1 MNNLQLPGISPSLL
15 SLIGNTP
22 LVEVKKI
29 DTGLCRLFLKMES
42 HNPGGSI
49 KDRTALYIIDQ
60 AEKDGLLQKD
70 GVIVEA
76 TAGNTGIGLALV
88 GILKGYR
95 VILVIPDKMS
105 IEKVA
110 HLRSLG
116 AEVIFTRS
124 DVSNEH
130 PDYYHNVAEK
140 IVSDIPEAFYANQF
154 NNPANIMAHEKTTGP
169 EIWKQMEEQIDTFV
183 AGVGTGGTITGV
195 GRFLKMVS
203 PTTKIVAADP
213 EGSVI
218 NDAVNKGSYN
228 YRGGSWFV
236 EGIGED
242 FVPNNC
248 DLSVIDESISISD
261 SDAFETIHQLLQQ
274 EGILA
279 GSSSGTLVSA
289 AIQWCKSQKEPK
301 RVVTLICDTGNK
313 YLSKAYN
320 EKWLIHNDLI
330 NKKPKGNL
338 QDLIAF
344 RADKNQV
351 ISVKPEDT
359 LATAYNRMNN
369 SDVSQLPVIEDD
381 LIVGMI
387 SEGDLLEYC
396 ANNSEG
402 FNLQISSCMQ
412 TEINILKVQDSI
424 EDLVDILKL
433 DKTAIIL
440 DDKKFI
446 GMITKID
453 LLAYLKR
460 N

>member
-1 MNNLQLPGISPSLL
+1 
-15 SLIGNTP
+15 IGNTP

-29 DTGLCRLFLKMES
+29 DTGPCRLFLKMES

-169 EIWKQMEEQIDTFV
+169 EIWRQMAEQIDTFV
-183 AGVGTGGTITGV
+183 AGVGTGGPITGV

-203 PTTKIVAADP
+203 PKTKIVAADP

-228 YRGGSWFV
+228 YQGGSWFV

-248 DLSVIDESISISD
+248 DLSVVDESISVSD
-261 SDAFETIHQLLQQ
+261 RDAFETIHQLLQQ

>member
-1 MNNLQLPGISPSLL
+1 M
-15 SLIGNTP
+15 
-22 LVEVKKI
+22 
-29 DTGLCRLFLKMES
+29 
-42 HNPGGSI
+42 
-49 KDRTALYIIDQ
+49 
-60 AEKDGLLQKD
+60 
-70 GVIVEA
+70 
-76 TAGNTGIGLALV
+76 
-88 GILKGYR
+88 
-95 VILVIPDKMS
+95 
-105 IEKVA
+105 
-110 HLRSLG
+110 
-116 AEVIFTRS
+116 
-124 DVSNEH
+124 
-130 PDYYHNVAEK
+130 
-140 IVSDIPEAFYANQF
+140 
-154 NNPANIMAHEKTTGP
+154 
-169 EIWKQMEEQIDTFV
+169 
-183 AGVGTGGTITGV
+183 
-195 GRFLKMVS
+195 
-203 PTTKIVAADP
+203 
-213 EGSVI
+213 
-218 NDAVNKGSYN
+218 
-228 YRGGSWFV
+228 
-236 EGIGED
+236 
-242 FVPNNC
+242 
-248 DLSVIDESISISD
+248 
-261 SDAFETIHQLLQQ
+261 LQQ

-387 SEGDLLEYC
+387 SEGDLLKYC

-412 TEINILKVQDSI
+412 TEVNILKVQDSI

>member
-29 DTGLCRLFLKMES
+29 DTGPCRLFLKMES

-169 EIWKQMEEQIDTFV
+169 EIWRQMAEQIDTFV

-203 PTTKIVAADP
+203 PKTKIVAADP

-228 YRGGSWFV
+228 YQGGSWFV

-248 DLSVIDESISISD
+248 DLSVVDESISVSD
-261 SDAFETIHQLLQQ
+261 RDAFETIHQLLQQ

>member
-1 MNNLQLPGISPSLL
+1 MNKLQLPGISPSLL

-29 DTGLCRLFLKMES
+29 DTGPCRLFLKMES

-228 YRGGSWFV
+228 YQRGSWFV

-261 SDAFETIHQLLQQ
+261 RDAFETIHQLLQQ